1 MARVI
6 KEYTVRRNEIL
17 DVAQQLVQSKGY
29 EQMTIQDILDAVQL
43 SKGAFYHYFTSKQQL
58 LEALLERMQE
68 KIEPLVRSIVDE
80 PNLSALEKL
89 QRIFI
94 MIARWK
100 SARKEFL
107 LALLRIWYADDN
119 ALIRQKTRAMAIK
132 RIAPQIQVIVQQGI
146 QEGSLTTA
154 YPEQVG
160 ELILNLIQDLG
171 ETLAGLYLAFDPA
184 HDDMLRIERTTAAY
198 TDALERVLGAPSASL
213 LLVDAQT
220 LREWTIS
227 SSETQL
233 QPCLLYTSDA
243 ADE

>member
-6 KEYTVRRNEIL
+6 KEYAVRRNEIL
-17 DVAQQLVQSKGY
+17 DVAQKLVQSKGY

-68 KIEPLVRSIVDE
+68 KIEPLVRSIVDD

-94 MIARWK
+94 MLAQWK

-107 LALLRIWYADDN
+107 LALLRVWYADDN

-146 QEGSLTTA
+146 QEGSLTTT

-184 HDDMLRIERTTAAY
+184 HDDMLRIEQTAAAY

-213 LLVDAQT
+213 LIVDAQT
-220 LREWTIS
+220 LREWTVS
-227 SSETQL
+227 SSETQVQPML
-233 QPCLLYTSDA
+233 QA
-243 ADE
+243 GVAV

>member
-6 KEYTVRRNEIL
+6 KEYAVRRNEIL
-17 DVAQQLVQSKGY
+17 DVAQQLMQTKGY

-43 SKGAFYHYFTSKQQL
+43 SKGAFYHYFASKQQL
-58 LEALLERMQE
+58 LEALLERIQD

-80 PNLSALEKL
+80 PHLPALEKL
-89 QRIFI
+89 QRIFV
-94 MIARWK
+94 MISQWK

-107 LALLRIWYADDN
+107 LALLRVWYADDN
-119 ALIRQKTRAMAIK
+119 ALIRQKTRAMAIE

-146 QEGSLTTA
+146 QEGSLATA
-154 YPEQVG
+154 YPAQVAK
-160 ELILNLIQDLG
+160 LILNLIQDMG

-184 HDDMLRIERTTAAY
+184 HDDMARIEQTAAAY
-198 TDALERVLGAPSASL
+198 TDALERVLGAPSGSL

-227 SSETQL
+227 SGKTQL
-233 QPCLLYTSDA
+233 QAGISV
-243 ADE
+243 

>member
-233 QPCLLYTSDA
+233 QPMLQA
-243 ADE
+243 GVAV

>member
-6 KEYTVRRNEIL
+6 KEYAVRRNEIL
-17 DVAQQLVQSKGY
+17 DVAQKLVQSKGY

-68 KIEPLVRSIVDE
+68 KIEPLVRSIVDD

-94 MIARWK
+94 MLAQWK

-107 LALLRIWYADDN
+107 LALLRVWYADDN

-146 QEGSLTTA
+146 QEGSLTTT

-184 HDDMLRIERTTAAY
+184 HDDMLRIEQTAAAY

-213 LLVDAQT
+213 LIVDAQT
-220 LREWTIS
+220 LREWTVS
-227 SSETQL
+227 SSETQVQPRL
-233 QPCLLYTSDA
+233 QA
-243 ADE
+243 GVAV

>member
-6 KEYTVRRNEIL
+6 KEYAVRRNEIL
-17 DVAQQLVQSKGY
+17 DVAQKLVQSKGY

-68 KIEPLVRSIVDE
+68 KIEPLVRSIVDD

-94 MIARWK
+94 MLAQWK
-100 SARKEFL
+100 STRKEFL
-107 LALLRIWYADDN
+107 LALLRVWYADDN

-146 QEGSLTTA
+146 QEGSLTTT

-171 ETLAGLYLAFDPA
+171 EALAGLYLAFDPA
-184 HDDMLRIERTTAAY
+184 HDDMLRIEQTAAAY

-213 LLVDAQT
+213 LIVDAQT
-220 LREWTIS
+220 LREWTVS
-227 SSETQL
+227 SSETQVQPML
-233 QPCLLYTSDA
+233 QA
-243 ADE
+243 GVAV